1 MAAVNMPAKRHA
13 QWLPSC
19 GAAAVDGADG
29 ERRRRRP
36 FAACQKELKWTVGK
50 AALGR
55 DVFEPLRAGVDL

>member
-36 FAACQKELKWTVGK
+36 FATCQKELTL
-50 AALGR
+50 AIMALDGN
-55 DVFEPLRAGVDL
+55 